1 VSPYTRRN
9 VLAGIALAA
18 HSAAKDQGPNYIDAH
33 VHVWTPDVTTF
44 LRPASASGPTYKPD
58 SFTPEQLLAIAR
70 PSGVAHIV
78 LIQMSFYGTDN
89 SYLLDAIKRYP
100 DTFVGVGIVDHHSP
114 DVRNEMIRLLSRKVN
129 GYRIMPGSDTA
140 GWLDAPGMQ
149 VMWQCGA
156 EKRIAMCPLI
166 DPNAIASVDR
176 MCGKFPDTPVVI
188 DHMARIGADGIIR
201 EADIRTLCG
210 LARHKNTHVKV
221 SAFYA
226 FGKKQYPY
234 TDLIPLIRALY
245 DAYGPQRLMW
255 ASDSPFQVQKPH
267 SYAGSIELVRDRL
280 DFLSKEDHEWLLRKS
295 AEKVFFTRS

>member
-1 VSPYTRRN
+1 MSPYTRRN
-9 VLAGIALAA
+9 LLAGIALAA
-18 HSAAKDQGPNYIDAH
+18 HGAAKDQGPNYIDAH
-33 VHVWTPDVTTF
+33 VHVWTPAVTTF

-70 PSGVAHIV
+70 PSGVARIV

-114 DVRNEMIRLLSRKVN
+114 DVRNEMIRLLSLKVN
-129 GYRIMPGSDTA
+129 GYRILPGSDTA

-201 EADIRTLCG
+201 ETDIRPLCG
-210 LARHKNTHVKV
+210 LARLQKH
-221 SAFYA
+221 SRES
-226 FGKKQYPY
+226 
-234 TDLIPLIRALY
+234 IRVLRVRKEALSL
-245 DAYGPQRLMW
+245 YG
-255 ASDSPFQVQKPH
+255 SDSVN
-267 SYAGSIELVRDRL
+267 SGSL
-280 DFLSKEDHEWLLRKS
+280 
-295 AEKVFFTRS
+295 